1 MGLYVIINKIYEDN
15 EKVIYTF
22 GPCEEELEELEVI
35 KKTGEITKIKQNINS
50 SNIYYLKVVIKLTK
64 YIKNNVNLKEFPDTL
79 YWTS

>member
-22 GPCEEELEELEVI
+22 GICEEELEVI
-35 KKTGEITKIKQNINS
+35 KKTSEIRKIKENINL
-50 SNIYYLKVVIKLTK
+50 SNIYYLKAIIKLTK
-64 YIKNNVNLKEFPDTL
+64 YMKNNVNLKEFPDTL